1 MSEVDEFLSTILD
14 RLFQAEQALLLD
26 GDLAPW
32 LAMWS
37 TQEPVTLFRLDAT
50 TRGAEAVRRTFP
62 WQASLLSNCT
72 AFRFE
77 LVAAGGGG
85 DLADT
90 VAVEYASGSV
100 GGGPVRSLTN
110 RATHVYRC
118 EDGQWRIV
126 HRHSDQPPIDQPPI
140 DQGLPP
146 GRRPARRQGQ
156 PGSSRHP
163 PGPGGGSAP
172 TS

>member
-37 TQEPVTLFRLDAT
+37 TQEPVTLFGVDAT

-77 LVAAGGGG
+77 LVAAGVGG

-90 VAVEYASGSV
+90 VAVEYASVSV

-126 HRHSDQPPIDQPPI
+126 HRHSDQPPIDQ
-140 DQGLPP
+140 GLSP
-146 GRRPARRQGQ
+146 GRRPARWQGQ
-156 PGSSRHP
+156 PGSSRYP
-163 PGPGGGSAP
+163 LPGSG
-172 TS
+172 